1 MSDIDQVKGWACA
14 HLLVGGVIE
23 EIQWYEGSSPGSHA
37 CLHTSDGETDDAFR
51 TRERSNVPATEQAA
65 LTSSSEAAKI
75 EVQTLS
81 LDEVRERLRTFFGPA
96 TAPVE
101 APEDHLAMADGDSV
115 SWCVIDWSP
124 RVAGGASPCPRGT
137 SKL

>member
-23 EIQWYEGSSPGSHA
+23 EIQWYE
-37 CLHTSDGETDDAFR
+37 DDAFR